1 MPEQTAPEN
10 TLSGGFRRQSG
21 ECCENRA
28 NPNLRFF
35 SVVFLFFVLGS
46 SSSSDFHRSAR
57 NLDMARKNFVELNR
71 ELLEEFLKANEK
83 RTIKNTNAWLMKKGL
98 AIAKRLGLD
107 EFKASTHWVYNFKL
121 RNGLV
126 NQKSV
131 LIKESKSAS
140 RDARSSTNSNLGI
153 NSSPKCYQ
161 DDEPSSSK
169 QLNEFIHH
177 QPNLSLNNS
186 LGSVAENEVAN
197 SSIGD
202 NNTSLEQQMI
212 VELSPDNI
220 ATMVTGEH
228 QVQHQQQ
235 QLTQL
240 EAKTVTVIKEK
251 PPKGGSREEAIE
263 AATTLIRYVTIN
275 TTDFDASSSSFLAKL
290 TGYLNQL
297 ISSRQPPTVDC

>member
-1 MPEQTAPEN
+1 
-10 TLSGGFRRQSG
+10 
-21 ECCENRA
+21 
-28 NPNLRFF
+28 
-35 SVVFLFFVLGS
+35 
-46 SSSSDFHRSAR
+46 
-57 NLDMARKNFVELNR
+57 MARKNFVELNR

-153 NSSPKCYQ
+153 NFSPKCYQ
-161 DDEPSSSK
+161 NDEPSSSK

-177 QPNLSLNNS
+177 LPNLSLNHS

-240 EAKTVTVIKEK
+240 ESKTVPVNKEK
-251 PPKGGSREEAIE
+251 PPKDSREKAIE
-263 AATTLIRYVTIN
+263 AATTLIRYITNN

-297 ISSRQPPTVDC
+297 ISSRQPSTVDC